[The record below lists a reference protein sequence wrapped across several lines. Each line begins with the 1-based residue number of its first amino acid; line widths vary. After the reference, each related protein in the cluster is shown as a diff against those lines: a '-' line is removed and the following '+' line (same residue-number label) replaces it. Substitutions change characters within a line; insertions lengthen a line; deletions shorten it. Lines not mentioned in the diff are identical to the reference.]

1 MEITDLKVGQVVK
14 HSDGFTG
21 KIIKIVG
28 DTRWADVVIDVIS
41 KGNSNI
47 SVGTEYKALA
57 EYIDYI
63 VEPEPAHKMTIE
75 VETNLGDVLEELN
88 DIESQIKSIHVE
100 AEFLAETLAGIEKE
114 ESVFKCD
121 IQGTFKEVGSEMK
134 VITVAG
140 MISAGKSTLTEL
152 ISEKYDS
159 LAKYEQIPEILSK
172 WYGDARV
179 VTDGERIPFLTQL
192 TFLNSRMNMLRSCM
206 TDERSGFAVLD
217 RSIYEDK
224 LFAQIAWEDGGIS
237 DSEWEVYCS
246 LLDTM
251 WAELNMIPK
260 KAPDLTIYI
269 RISFETFMERLLKRG
284 RDIEVNNLE
293 ANKDY
298 FYKLWSRYDDFMFN
312 QYTQSRVLVIDGDKL
327 DFVEN
332 ATDRE
337 IVLSMIHTALIEE
350 GVIESAKPMGFPQW
364 VVDKKVRIKAGWY
377 LEKGYT
383 EGTVV
388 EAFKAN
394 DGQFI
399 LNCRVEG
406 RKNQLT
412 LYGKDQY
419 ELLEEYP
426 YEI

>member
-1 MEITDLKVGQVVK
+1 
-14 HSDGFTG
+14 
-21 KIIKIVG
+21 
-28 DTRWADVVIDVIS
+28 
-41 KGNSNI
+41 
-47 SVGTEYKALA
+47 
-57 EYIDYI
+57 
-63 VEPEPAHKMTIE
+63 
-75 VETNLGDVLEELN
+75 
-88 DIESQIKSIHVE
+88 
-100 AEFLAETLAGIEKE
+100 
-114 ESVFKCD
+114 
-121 IQGTFKEVGSEMK
+121 MK

-152 ISEKYDS
+152 ISKKYDS

-206 TDERSGFAVLD
+206 TDKRSGFAVLD

-237 DSEWEVYCS
+237 DSEWQVYCD

-269 RISFETFMERLLKRG
+269 RISFETFMERLIKRG
-284 RDIEVNNLE
+284 RDIEVDNLE

-332 ATDRE
+332 DSDRE
-337 IVLSMIHTALIEE
+337 VVLEMIHNALIEE
-350 GVIESAKPMGFPQW
+350 GVIESPKTKAFPSW
-364 VVDKKVRIKAGWY
+364 AVGKKVLVKASWY
-377 LEKGYT
+377 LEQGFK

-388 EAFKAN
+388 EVFRSH
-394 DGQFI
+394 DGKWI
-399 LNCRVEG
+399 LNCKVEG
-406 RKNQLT
+406 RENQIT
-412 LYGKDQY
+412 LCGEEQY
-419 ELLEEYP
+419 QLLEKFP
-426 YEI
+426 N

>member
-1 MEITDLKVGQVVK
+1 
-14 HSDGFTG
+14 
-21 KIIKIVG
+21 
-28 DTRWADVVIDVIS
+28 
-41 KGNSNI
+41 
-47 SVGTEYKALA
+47 
-57 EYIDYI
+57 
-63 VEPEPAHKMTIE
+63 
-75 VETNLGDVLEELN
+75 
-88 DIESQIKSIHVE
+88 
-100 AEFLAETLAGIEKE
+100 
-114 ESVFKCD
+114 
-121 IQGTFKEVGSEMK
+121 MK

-206 TDERSGFAVLD
+206 TDDRSGFAVLD

-224 LFAQIAWEDGGIS
+224 LFGQIGWEDGGIS

-312 QYTQSRVLVIDGDKL
+312 QYTQSRVLVINGDEL

-332 ATDRE
+332 ESDRE
-337 IVLSMIHTALIEE
+337 VVLNMIHEALIQE
-350 GVIESAKPMGFPQW
+350 GVLETPKPMGFPQW
-364 VVDKKVRIKAGWY
+364 AVGKKVHVKAEWY
-377 LEKGYT
+377 VEQGFK
-383 EGTVV
+383 EAEVV
-388 EAFKAN
+388 EVFRSH
-394 DGQFI
+394 DGFWI
-399 LNCRVEG
+399 LNCRVKD
-406 RKNQLT
+406 RKNQIT
-412 LYGKDQY
+412 LYGKEQY

-426 YEI
+426 HE

>member
-1 MEITDLKVGQVVK
+1 
-14 HSDGFTG
+14 
-21 KIIKIVG
+21 
-28 DTRWADVVIDVIS
+28 
-41 KGNSNI
+41 
-47 SVGTEYKALA
+47 
-57 EYIDYI
+57 
-63 VEPEPAHKMTIE
+63 
-75 VETNLGDVLEELN
+75 
-88 DIESQIKSIHVE
+88 
-100 AEFLAETLAGIEKE
+100 
-114 ESVFKCD
+114 
-121 IQGTFKEVGSEMK
+121 MK

-152 ISEKYDS
+152 ISEKYNS

-206 TDERSGFAVLD
+206 TDKRSGFAVLD

-237 DSEWEVYCS
+237 DAEWEVYCS

-251 WAELNMIPK
+251 WAELDMIPK

-293 ANKDY
+293 ANKGY

-332 ATDRE
+332 DSDRE
-337 IVLSMIHTALIEE
+337 VVLDMINKALIEE
-350 GVIESAKPMGFPQW
+350 GVIELPEKQAFPSW
-364 VVDKKVRIKAGWY
+364 VIGQKVKIKAPWFISQ
-377 LEKGYT
+377 GYT

-388 EAFKAN
+388 EAFRSHY
-394 DGQFI
+394 GEWI
-399 LNCRVEG
+399 LNCKVEG
-406 RKNQLT
+406 RYNQVT
-412 LYGKDQY
+412 LYGEDQY
-419 ELLEEYP
+419 ELLSEFKG
-426 YEI
+426 